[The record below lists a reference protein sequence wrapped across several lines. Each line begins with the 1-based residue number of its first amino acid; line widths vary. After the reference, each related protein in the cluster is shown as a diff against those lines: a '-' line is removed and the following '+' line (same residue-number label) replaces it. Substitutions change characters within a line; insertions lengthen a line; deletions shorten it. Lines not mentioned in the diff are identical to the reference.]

1 MKLTFNQ
8 YVFLKIR
15 PRMLC
20 KPVANGLFNLVP
32 LEKPTTSIWQYA
44 LVNQDRKIYKMT
56 FAFENELIATLFDAS
71 EIWYGSR
78 KYSNALYGKKDLMK
92 IEYDLEANIQAK

>member
-8 YVFLKIR
+8 YVFFNIK

-32 LEKPTTSIWQYA
+32 LEKPFATWQYA
-44 LVNQDRKIYKMT
+44 LVNQDRKIYKMN
-56 FAFENELIATLFDAS
+56 FASEKELIATIFDAK
-71 EIWYGSR
+71 EIWYGST
-78 KYSNALYGKKDLMK
+78 KYSNALYGKKDVMK
-92 IEYDLEANIQAK
+92 IKYDLEVK